1 MWIDFRFRSELHFE
15 FELAMNYS
23 NQRERLRA
31 VLAGTE
37 CLSPATVFDAL
48 SARVAEAVGYEIGIL
63 SGSVTSNTTLAAPDL
78 TLQTLTEFADQVRR
92 IMRVS
97 KLSLLVDADHGYGN
111 ALNVMRTVQELE
123 HAGVSALTIEDT
135 VLPAR
140 FGQPEDTLE
149 VVSTG
154 EMVGKLRAAMHARR
168 DPSLVIAARTAA
180 LKAEDTERT
189 VARAKAYAATGV
201 DAIFITGLKRLA
213 EFEAV
218 RAAVKLPIIIGAAPD
233 VKREDLAARG
243 VRILLQGHQPV
254 AAVVK
259 ALHDTYTHLYNGGT
273 PADLKS
279 KIASAQEME
288 RLVNGESHKKWQR
301 EYLH

>member
-123 HAGVSALTIEDT
+123 HEGVSALTIEDT

-149 VVSTG
+149 LVSTG

-218 RAAVKLPIIIGAAPD
+218 RAAVKLPIIIGTAPD

-254 AAVVK
+254 AAAVK

-288 RLVNGESHKKWQR
+288 RLVNGESYKKWQR